1 MCRYFIIS
9 EISRTASAVEVDS
22 VEATVTISATF
33 QIINVKILVK
43 LSTKNNIKVLQHL
56 KQRFRRAL
64 SRNK

>member
-1 MCRYFIIS
+1 MSRYFIIS

-22 VEATVTISATF
+22 VEATATISATF
-33 QIINVKILVK
+33 QIINVKILVN

-64 SRNK
+64 CRNK